1 MTVFNLQT
9 NRGIESDES
18 EDEESENEEE
28 DDDELELNQNDGQ
41 VTNRMNINISAE
53 NPRLTSNLLE
63 QDLIS
68 RREIFY
74 PVVTH

>member
-41 VTNRMNINISAE
+41 VTSRMNINIIAK
-53 NPRLTSNLLE
+53 NAR
-63 QDLIS
+63 
-68 RREIFY
+68 FA
-74 PVVTH
+74 VTFLDKI

>member
-28 DDDELELNQNDGQ
+28 EDDEVELNQNDGQ
-41 VTNRMNINISAE
+41 VTSRMNINIIAE
-53 NPRLTSNLLE
+53 NAR
-63 QDLIS
+63 
-68 RREIFY
+68 FA
-74 PVVTH
+74 VTFLDKIWFLGVKYFIQ